1 MCNSCKS
8 LPTRLDNITSL
19 KIWMGKL
26 AEWNKNK
33 DLLLKNCDEDL
44 KKRFFD
50 TEKEKNGK
58 KSTRLQRFM
67 DCWSYLGFQVYCD
80 KSNWKIIKKVTANY
94 CKNPLCYECNRK
106 RIYKKR
112 MTLLSAIQSKGIDK
126 LHCYF
131 LVLTVKHDELDSIE
145 EVFKKLT
152 NSKTK
157 LRDMMNN
164 AKSWK
169 WRHTVFSCVEW
180 AYWAIEVTNENGNGR
195 HIHLNYILF
204 TNKEIDLTVVY
215 WKNNKPITSKWKIL
229 TISREI
235 RDEWLSITWDS
246 TITSMQKVDIST
258 TEKLEKS
265 LWELIK
271 YCLKDDK
278 LTSNEKLEFGIATR
292 WKRMNW
298 GRGSLYNIKEVEDDD
313 IDNIAIDDLLEDD
326 LLENG
331 LNDDNKDKKEKE
343 EVKRIDWTSK
353 DLVKIWDWNYTAR
366 FNWYNNYFERTGI
379 TLTDEW
385 KELWFNKE
393 YLEEVIPIRYVLS
406 KDWCEDQYW

>member
-1 MCNSCKS
+1 MCNSCKTS
-8 LPTRLDNITSL
+8 PIKLDNINSL
-19 KIWMGKL
+19 IRWMEKLGK
-26 AEWNKNK
+26 WNKDK
-33 DLLLKNCDEDL
+33 ALLLKNSSDDL
-44 KKRFFD
+44 KKKFFTDKWLDRFI
-50 TEKEKNGK
+50 NCGN
-58 KSTRLQRFM
+58 LM
-67 DCWSYLGFQVYCD
+67 GFQAFYD
-80 KSNWKIIKKVTANY
+80 TSNWKVLNKVVCNNC

-106 RIYKKR
+106 KIYKKR
-112 MTLLSAIQSKGIDK
+112 MTLLSVIQSKGIDK

-215 WKNNKPITSKWKIL
+215 GKNNKPMKKNWKTL
-229 TISREI
+229 TISREM

-278 LTSNEKLEFGIATR
+278 LTPDEKLKFWIATKG
-292 WKRMNW
+292 KRMNW
-298 GRGSLYNIKEVEDDD
+298 GRWSLYNIKEVEDDD
-313 IDNIAIDDLLEDD
+313 NIDDIALDSVLIDEV
-326 LLENG
+326 E
-331 LNDDNKDKKEKE
+331 KWEEKSEWEEKE
-343 EVKRIDWTSK
+343 TLKKVNRNSNTLIKIWSWYYTSK
-353 DLVKIWDWNYTAR
+353 FD
-366 FNWYNNYFERTGI
+366 WYNNYFARSRIIYTAEGI
-379 TLTDEW
+379 Q
-385 KELWFNKE
+385 LWI
-393 YLEEVIPIRYVLS
+393 YLEEVIPIKYLITN
-406 KDWCEDQYW
+406 DWCVDYYE